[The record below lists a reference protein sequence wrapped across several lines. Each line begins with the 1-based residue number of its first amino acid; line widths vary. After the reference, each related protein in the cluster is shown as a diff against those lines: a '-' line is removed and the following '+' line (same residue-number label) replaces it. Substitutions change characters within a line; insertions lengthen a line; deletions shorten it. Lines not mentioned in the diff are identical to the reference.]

1 MNEHKF
7 PYPLKC
13 IRTFVKKKW
22 MCILAIRIN
31 VLWIDL
37 TAKESFEH
45 EILFKLS
52 FPKLLAL
59 FIYKKVSSPN
69 KILYGE
75 HMIILRQHPRN
86 KNMCLRMAFIFL

>member
-59 FIYKKVSSPN
+59 FIYKVPIK
-69 KILYGE
+69 
-75 HMIILRQHPRN
+75 HFHLRFRVRRSLPQNPIWRTHDN
-86 KNMCLRMAFIFL
+86 FTAASEK